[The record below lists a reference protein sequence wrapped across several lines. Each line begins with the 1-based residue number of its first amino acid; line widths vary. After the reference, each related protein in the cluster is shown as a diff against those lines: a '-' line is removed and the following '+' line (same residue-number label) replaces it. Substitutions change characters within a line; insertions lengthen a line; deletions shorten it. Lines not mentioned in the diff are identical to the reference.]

1 MKMFIL
7 QVLSINF
14 RGMWFLMKKRMF
26 VFLAL
31 LLFSTR
37 ISYSEEE
44 RSNFTNK
51 VKEYVIE
58 NIGDFELANELYG
71 YIKYYAKEYGVE
83 EELVVSVIKV
93 ESNYDVVAVS
103 PVGAIGLMQLM
114 PKTAEYLGV
123 EAEYIPENIKGGVK
137 YLKECLSKNGE
148 DIALAL
154 AAYNA
159 GPGAVKKYSS
169 IPPYRETQKYIEK
182 VLKEYNKLKKEKY
195 VHNIVEFKEDSK
207 IAFEDEF

>member
-1 MKMFIL
+1 
-7 QVLSINF
+7 
-14 RGMWFLMKKRMF
+14 MKKRMYI
-26 VFLAL
+26 FLAL
-31 LLFSTR
+31 LLLSTK

-51 VKEYVIE
+51 IKEYVID
-58 NIGDFELANELYG
+58 NVGDFELANELYN

-123 EAEYIPENIKGGVK
+123 EADYISENIKGGVK
-137 YLKECLSKNGE
+137 YLKECLSKNGG

-159 GPGAVKKYSS
+159 GLGAVKKYSS

>member
-1 MKMFIL
+1 
-7 QVLSINF
+7 
-14 RGMWFLMKKRMF
+14 MKKRMF
-26 VFLAL
+26 VFLVL

-58 NIGDFELANELYG
+58 NVGDFELANELYG
-71 YIKYYAKEYGVE
+71 YINYYAKEYGVE

-159 GPGAVKKYSS
+159 GLGAVKKYSS

>member
-58 NIGDFELANELYG
+58 NVGDFELANELYG

-83 EELVVSVIKV
+83 EKLVVSVIKV

-103 PVGAIGLMQLM
+103 PVGAMGLMQLM

-159 GPGAVKKYSS
+159 GLGAVKKYSS

-195 VHNIVEFKEDSK
+195 IHNIVEFKEDSK

>member
-1 MKMFIL
+1 
-7 QVLSINF
+7 
-14 RGMWFLMKKRMF
+14 MKKRIF

-58 NIGDFELANELYG
+58 NVGDSELANELYG

>member
-1 MKMFIL
+1 
-7 QVLSINF
+7 
-14 RGMWFLMKKRMF
+14 MKKRMF
-26 VFLAL
+26 VFLVL

-58 NIGDFELANELYG
+58 NVGDFELANELYG
-71 YIKYYAKEYGVE
+71 YIKYYEKEYGVE

-159 GPGAVKKYSS
+159 GLGAVKKYSS

-207 IAFEDEF
+207 IAFEDEI

>member
-1 MKMFIL
+1 
-7 QVLSINF
+7 
-14 RGMWFLMKKRMF
+14 MKKNI
-26 VFLAL
+26 LLLLL
-31 LLFSTR
+31 LLFSSKP
-37 ISYSEEE
+37 IFSKE
-44 RSNFTNK
+44 NFVNK
-51 VKEYVIE
+51 VKEYVIS
-58 NIGDFELANELYG
+58 NVDNYELATELYG

-159 GPGAVKKYSS
+159 GLGAVKKYSS

>member
-58 NIGDFELANELYG
+58 NVGDFELANELYG
-71 YIKYYAKEYGVE
+71 Y
-83 EELVVSVIKV
+83 IKV

>member
-1 MKMFIL
+1 
-7 QVLSINF
+7 
-14 RGMWFLMKKRMF
+14 MKKNI
-26 VFLAL
+26 LLLLL
-31 LLFSTR
+31 LLFSSKP
-37 ISYSEEE
+37 IFSKE
-44 RSNFTNK
+44 NFVNK
-51 VKEYVIE
+51 VKEYVIS
-58 NIGDFELANELYG
+58 NVDNYELATELYG

-159 GPGAVKKYSS
+159 GLGAVKKYSS

-195 VHNIVEFKEDSK
+195 VHNIVEFKEDSCLQTLNK
-207 IAFEDEF
+207 LRKGK

>member
-1 MKMFIL
+1 
-7 QVLSINF
+7 
-14 RGMWFLMKKRMF
+14 MKKNI
-26 VFLAL
+26 LLLLL
-31 LLFSTR
+31 LLFSSKP
-37 ISYSEEE
+37 IFSKE
-44 RSNFTNK
+44 NFVNK
-51 VKEYVIE
+51 VKEYVIS
-58 NIGDFELANELYG
+58 NVDNYELATELYG

-93 ESNYDVVAVS
+93 ESNYDVVAIS

-114 PKTAEYLGV
+114 PKT
-123 EAEYIPENIKGGVK
+123 AEYIPENIKGGVK

-159 GPGAVKKYSS
+159 GLGAVKKYSS

>member
-1 MKMFIL
+1 
-7 QVLSINF
+7 
-14 RGMWFLMKKRMF
+14 MKKRMF
-26 VFLAL
+26 VFLVL

-58 NIGDFELANELYG
+58 NVGDFELANGLYG

-159 GPGAVKKYSS
+159 GLGAVKKYSS

>member
-1 MKMFIL
+1 
-7 QVLSINF
+7 
-14 RGMWFLMKKRMF
+14 MKKRMF
-26 VFLAL
+26 VFLVL

-58 NIGDFELANELYG
+58 NVGDFELANELYG
-71 YIKYYAKEYGVE
+71 YIKYYAKEYGGE

-159 GPGAVKKYSS
+159 GLGAVKKYSS

>member
-1 MKMFIL
+1 
-7 QVLSINF
+7 
-14 RGMWFLMKKRMF
+14 MKKRMF
-26 VFLAL
+26 VFLVL

-44 RSNFTNK
+44 RSNFTK
-51 VKEYVIE
+51 
-58 NIGDFELANELYG
+58 
-71 YIKYYAKEYGVE
+71 
-83 EELVVSVIKV
+83 KV

-103 PVGAIGLMQLM
+103 QVGAIGLMQLM

-159 GPGAVKKYSS
+159 GLGAVKKYSS

>member
-58 NIGDFELANELYG
+58 NVGDSELANELYG

>member
-1 MKMFIL
+1 
-7 QVLSINF
+7 
-14 RGMWFLMKKRMF
+14 MKKRMF

-58 NIGDFELANELYG
+58 NVGDFELANELYG

-83 EELVVSVIKV
+83 EKLVVSVIKV

-103 PVGAIGLMQLM
+103 PVGAMGLMQLM

-159 GPGAVKKYSS
+159 GLGAVKKYSS

-195 VHNIVEFKEDSK
+195 IHNIVEFKEDSK

>member
-1 MKMFIL
+1 
-7 QVLSINF
+7 
-14 RGMWFLMKKRMF
+14 MKKRMF
-26 VFLAL
+26 IFLGL

-58 NIGDFELANELYG
+58 NVGDFELANELYG

-154 AAYNA
+154 ATYNA

>member
-58 NIGDFELANELYG
+58 NVGDFELANELYG

-123 EAEYIPENIKGGVK
+123 EAEDIPENIKGRVK
-137 YLKECLSKNGE
+137 SLKESLSKNGE

-159 GPGAVKKYSS
+159 GLGAVKKYSS

>member
-1 MKMFIL
+1 
-7 QVLSINF
+7 
-14 RGMWFLMKKRMF
+14 MKKRMF
-26 VFLAL
+26 IFLGL

-58 NIGDFELANELYG
+58 NVGDFELANELDG

>member
-1 MKMFIL
+1 MK
-7 QVLSINF
+7 
-14 RGMWFLMKKRMF
+14 R
-26 VFLAL
+26 
-31 LLFSTR
+31 
-37 ISYSEEE
+37 
-44 RSNFTNK
+44 
-51 VKEYVIE
+51 
-58 NIGDFELANELYG
+58 
-71 YIKYYAKEYGVE
+71 
-83 EELVVSVIKV
+83 
-93 ESNYDVVAVS
+93 
-103 PVGAIGLMQLM
+103 M

>member
-1 MKMFIL
+1 
-7 QVLSINF
+7 
-14 RGMWFLMKKRMF
+14 MKKRMF

-58 NIGDFELANELYG
+58 NVGDSELANELYG

>member
-1 MKMFIL
+1 
-7 QVLSINF
+7 
-14 RGMWFLMKKRMF
+14 MKKRM
-26 VFLAL
+26 VLFLAL
-31 LLFSTR
+31 LLFSTK

-44 RSNFTNK
+44 KRSFTNR

-58 NIGDFELANELYG
+58 NVGDFELANELYR

-103 PVGAIGLMQLM
+103 QAGAVGLMQLM

-123 EAEYIPENIKGGVK
+123 EADYISENIKGGVK

-159 GPGAVKKYSS
+159 GLGAVKKYSS

-195 VHNIVEFKEDSK
+195 VHNIVEFKENLK

>member
-1 MKMFIL
+1 
-7 QVLSINF
+7 
-14 RGMWFLMKKRMF
+14 MKKRMF
-26 VFLAL
+26 VFLVL

-58 NIGDFELANELYG
+58 NVGDFELANELYG
-71 YIKYYAKEYGVE
+71 YIKYYAKEYSVE

-103 PVGAIGLMQLM
+103 
-114 PKTAEYLGV
+114 
-123 EAEYIPENIKGGVK
+123 
-137 YLKECLSKNGE
+137 KNGE

-159 GPGAVKKYSS
+159 GLGAVKKYSS
-169 IPPYRETQKYIEK
+169 IPPYRETQKYVEK